1 MTSTGRLR
9 QIARLLSPIRRASER
24 TRTILRRDS
33 ALPGVWDP
41 NRKQW
46 FVPLQASS
54 TIRYKPTSTGLRY
67 YRPGCPPFSESP
79 RCLTTLRA
87 GVPERRPNLPTGVN
101 LPVQDLMTVS
111 PDFATLYSFN
121 ANVSISRELAKG
133 FVVSG
138 SYLYTKGTHLP
149 VYRNINLVPSGAFLA
164 DGRPIFST
172 SARVYRGFNNI
183 LSAESVGNS
192 NYNALNMTLQKRCGR
207 ACQLFATYTWSHA
220 IDDAP
225 EQNNIDSSNFLS
237 DPTNR
242 RRDRA
247 NSLTDKRH
255 VFNYDRRVPAGIS
268 PRARFREPDPQRQ
281 PAFVDNA
288 GIQRR
293 PVQHRQQSA
302 TEPGLLGTGGLSAP
316 AFVGRNTSV
325 PQRCSN

>member
-1 MTSTGRLR
+1 M
-9 QIARLLSPIRRASER
+9 
-24 TRTILRRDS
+24 
-33 ALPGVWDP
+33 
-41 NRKQW
+41 
-46 FVPLQASS
+46 
-54 TIRYKPTSTGLRY
+54 
-67 YRPGCPPFSESP
+67 
-79 RCLTTLRA
+79 
-87 GVPERRPNLPTGVN
+87 
-101 LPVQDLMTVS
+101 S

-121 ANVSISRELAKG
+121 ANASISRELGSG

-149 VYRNINLVPSGAFLA
+149 VYRNINLVPSGAYLA

-172 SARVYRGFNNI
+172 SARVYQGFNNI

-207 ACQLFATYTWSHA
+207 ACQLYATYTWSHA

-255 VFNYDRRVPAGIS
+255 VFNMTGVFLPEFHVS
-268 PRARFREPDPQRQ
+268 ARFREPDPQRQ
-281 PAFVDNA
+281 PAFVDNP
-288 GIQRR
+288 GGQRR
-293 PVQHRQQSA
+293 PVQHRQQPA
-302 TEPGLLGTGGLSAP
+302 IEPGLFGTSGVSAP
-316 AFVGRNTSV
+316 TIRWPEHIPRPGSV
-325 PQRCSN
+325 RIERPLFTVLSDRRAVRPGIPRGDNERHEYAQCGGSQLHRIG

>member
-1 MTSTGRLR
+1 M
-9 QIARLLSPIRRASER
+9 
-24 TRTILRRDS
+24 
-33 ALPGVWDP
+33 
-41 NRKQW
+41 
-46 FVPLQASS
+46 
-54 TIRYKPTSTGLRY
+54 
-67 YRPGCPPFSESP
+67 
-79 RCLTTLRA
+79 
-87 GVPERRPNLPTGVN
+87 
-101 LPVQDLMTVS
+101 S

-121 ANVSISRELAKG
+121 ANASISRELPKG

-149 VYRNINLVPSGAFLA
+149 VYRNINLVPSGAYLA

-172 SARVYRGFNNI
+172 SARVYQGFNNI

-207 ACQLFATYTWSHA
+207 ACQLYATYTWSHA

-255 VFNYDRRVPAGIS
+255 VFNMTGVFLPEFHVSHGFANRILNGNQLSLTIQAASGDLFNIGSNRQLNLDSSEPA
-268 PRARFREPDPQRQ
+268 AFQR
-281 PAFVDNA
+281 P
-288 GIQRR
+288 
-293 PVQHRQQSA
+293 
-302 TEPGLLGTGGLSAP
+302 L
-316 AFVGRNTSV
+316 FVGRNTFRAPAVFELNARYSRFFPIAERYVLEVLAETTNLTNTLNVVGVNSTALVDASGNTLVPATGAAIGARDQRLIQLVSELSSSECSFGGLSALSV
-325 PQRCSN
+325 CQLRRSDFPNAGQRSTALNYPQW